1 MRKNPDPDYPLTPP
15 VGRSGR
21 PIGGGAGY
29 SIAGVNEFDE
39 LIDDIYHF
47 SESQGLEID
56 TLIHEEGAGQLE
68 INLRHGD
75 PIELADQVFMFKRTI
90 REAALKHDTYAT
102 FMAKPIQGQP
112 GSAMHIHQ
120 SVVDKKTGNN
130 VFTAEDGTETDAFFH
145 FIGGMQKH
153 VPNAL
158 VMFAPYVNS
167 YRRLTQAASAPV
179 NNKWGYD
186 NRTTAFRVPRSDPAA
201 RRVENRIPSSDANPY
216 LALAASLACGLI
228 GITNKIKPDAP
239 VADHR
244 QRGRD
249 RPAARPARGRRP
261 VRGGRGA
268 ARAARQH
275 RSSATYAAI
284 KRGRVRDLHGGDQP
298 VGARVP
304 AAQRLAQR
312 SRRAMPYQSPRSRPA
327 FPGTRTP
334 PATRPDYPPLD
345 GDRARRRRHRRR
357 RLHRAVGGRP
367 SRQGGRRRRAD
378 RGASLRRRRF
388 GAQWRPARHRP
399 ARLARRAGRRDRL
412 DARQGAVR
420 PRRRGQGASRSN
432 SPRSNGIDIDFM
444 PGPALGRA
452 QAALCRRLPQTCRLH
467 ARARF
472 GYPHITFMDAE
483 ETAERL
489 GSTHY
494 FGGTR
499 DTGTGHIHPLKLV
512 IGTARV
518 AAEAGAHLFENTR
531 RDRHRVAAAA
541 RCR

>member
-1 MRKNPDPDYPLTPP
+1 MMPPAKKEVRPSSRGGRARTPAFVKNQRGVKNWKEVSAWLEWRGIEDIECITPDQAGVARGKMMPSKKFTSNTSLALPSAVFMTTISGGYPEDGNGFHYPEDDGDLKLMPDLSTLTVVPWEEDPTAAVICDLVHQDGRSVEFTPRNVLKRVLAAYDRRGLKPVVAPEIEFYLVRKNPDPDYPLTPP

-21 PIGGGAGY
+21 AIGGGAGY

-90 REAALKHDTYAT
+90 REAALKHEIYAT

-120 SVVDKKTGNN
+120 SIIDKKTGRNI
-130 VFTAEDGTETDAFFH
+130 FSAEDGSETEDFFH

-228 GITNKIKPDAP
+228 GITNKIKAEPP
-239 VADHR
+239 VLTTANADEI
-244 QRGRD
+244 D
-249 RPAARPARGRRP
+249 LP
-261 VRGGRGA
+261 
-268 ARAARQH
+268 
-275 RSSATYAAI
+275 RSLLEAVDLFEGDEELCALLGKSFAATYAAI
-284 KRGRVRDLHGGDQP
+284 KR
-298 VGARVP
+298 AE
-304 AAQRLAQR
+304 
-312 SRRAMPYQSPRSRPA
+312 
-327 FPGTRTP
+327 FE
-334 PATRPDYPPLD
+334 
-345 GDRARRRRHRRR
+345 
-357 RLHRAVGGRP
+357 
-367 SRQGGRRRRAD
+367 
-378 RGASLRRRRF
+378 
-388 GAQWRPARHRP
+388 
-399 ARLARRAGRRDRL
+399 
-412 DARQGAVR
+412 
-420 PRRRGQGASRSN
+420 
-432 SPRSNGIDIDFM
+432 
-444 PGPALGRA
+444 
-452 QAALCRRLPQTCRLH
+452 
-467 ARARF
+467 
-472 GYPHITFMDAE
+472 TFME
-483 ETAERL
+483 VISPWEREYL
-489 GSTHY
+489 
-494 FGGTR
+494 
-499 DTGTGHIHPLKLV
+499 LLNV
-512 IGTARV
+512 
-518 AAEAGAHLFENTR
+518 
-531 RDRHRVAAAA
+531 
-541 RCR
+541 